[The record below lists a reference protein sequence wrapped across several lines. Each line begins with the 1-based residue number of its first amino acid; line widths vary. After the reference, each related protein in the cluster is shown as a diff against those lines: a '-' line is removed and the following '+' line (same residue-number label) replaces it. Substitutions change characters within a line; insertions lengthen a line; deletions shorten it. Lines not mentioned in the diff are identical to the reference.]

1 MEQKIILKCFYIL
14 DILKLVGMTNIWKK
28 CNLSKSNTN
37 IRFSENMKFP
47 LKRGKKTTKTSPLLS
62 DYTPP
67 PHFIPIPIT
76 QLFTFLRPPHVHL
89 NII

>member
-1 MEQKIILKCFYIL
+1 MFLHSGYIKTCWNDEHL
-14 DILKLVGMTNIWKK
+14 KK
-28 CNLSKSNTN
+28 CHLSKH
-37 IRFSENMKFP
+37 KFP
-47 LKRGKKTTKTSPLLS
+47 LKRRKKTTKTSPLLS

-67 PHFIPIPIT
+67 PHLIPIAIT

>member
-1 MEQKIILKCFYIL
+1 MFLHSGYIKTCWNDEHL
-14 DILKLVGMTNIWKK
+14 KK
-28 CNLSKSNTN
+28 CHLSKSNTN

-47 LKRGKKTTKTSPLLS
+47 LKRRKKTTKTSPLLS

-67 PHFIPIPIT
+67 PDFIPIPIT